1 MALAPEV
8 VQCMPLQP
16 GPDHHFAPSFQ
27 DAGRRAETQCVKLR
41 VAHTTPIAKDVHRA
55 LGRLVGGMDMGA
67 ECVNDGAQFSVI
79 QFGTTRRGPSF
90 GLWADGTEDRLSG
103 SVQGFFSV
111 VPIQDRNGL
120 GKQLRSGVPNK

>member
-1 MALAPEV
+1 MHAG
-8 VQCMPLQP
+8 PLQP

-41 VAHTTPIAKDVHRA
+41 LAHTTPIAKDVHRA
-55 LGRLVGGMDMGA
+55 LGRLVGGMDMGT

-120 GKQLRSGVPNK
+120 GKTTP